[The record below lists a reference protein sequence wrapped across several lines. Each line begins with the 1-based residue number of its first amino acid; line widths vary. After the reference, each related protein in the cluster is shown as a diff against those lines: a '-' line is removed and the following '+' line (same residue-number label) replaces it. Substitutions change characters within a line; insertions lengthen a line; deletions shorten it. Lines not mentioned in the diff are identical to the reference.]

1 MAFGKYNK
9 VSKRTIKE
17 AIDLDKLGEGFK
29 DLKDYIG
36 KEIVVDGFYFTD
48 KGKYGKQVVLV
59 ADNSRINIPKR
70 YVEQFEAIR
79 DNKEALDDLIAGHV
93 ALTDIEEIDSK
104 NGKTVAFAFKTV

>member
-9 VSKRTIKE
+9 ASKRTIKE

-70 YVEQFEAIR
+70 YVDQFEAIKN
-79 DNKEALDDLIAGHV
+79 DDEDLKALLDGKCKLVNIRA
-93 ALTDIEEIDSK
+93 IDSK
-104 NGKTVAFAFKTV
+104 NGKTTAFDFADC